1 MNDIREEDP
10 TPITPAVRSYS
21 LKVEKENPEDPL
33 SQSLGS
39 TVQLAGHR
47 PSIQRVKAQEW
58 VYWLQ
63 NDCSS
68 DPIFDPLEQQRKEL
82 IRVWQ
87 EFQRLFVPPGDL
99 TSGAAH
105 SPLPSIATLQAAVND
120 ARLGWEAKHESGV
133 GLARNRLLRFME
145 TMDDHSFLFKFVP
158 AEDKYI
164 SLLTGVVASVVK
176 ASVNYQ
182 KIAEGFSL
190 ALVEMSENL
199 RFVQKKTQVANTN
212 EMQRLVVALYVQV
225 FKFLCHA
232 MSFFHKR
239 HKRFLASFN
248 KGFYDKTVK
257 AMVDG
262 IQKTIGDI
270 RNEAQHTTELR
281 IEHMHQKM
289 NDMEP
294 LLVRLQQ
301 LGVQTHAD
309 TEQQVNVK
317 LAAAAVGFQRLG
329 ENAVHQLEGV
339 EDQVTHG
346 KLAIFYH
353 PKPIKRP
360 RGLECAA
367 GHKSPSQSV
376 SSLLSCRLHCLS
388 RLPPV

>member
-1 MNDIREEDP
+1 M
-10 TPITPAVRSYS
+10 
-21 LKVEKENPEDPL
+21 
-33 SQSLGS
+33 
-39 TVQLAGHR
+39 
-47 PSIQRVKAQEW
+47 
-58 VYWLQ
+58 
-63 NDCSS
+63 
-68 DPIFDPLEQQRKEL
+68 EQQRKEL

-99 TSGAAH
+99 KHGTLNT
-105 SPLPSIATLQAAVND
+105 PLPTIATLQAAVND
-120 ARLGWEAKHESGV
+120 ARAGWEAKHEAGI

-158 AEDKYI
+158 TEDKYI
-164 SLLTGVVASVVK
+164 SVLTGVVASVVK

-199 RFVQKKTQVANTN
+199 RFVQKKTKVANTR

-281 IEHMHQKM
+281 IEHMHQRF

-294 LLVRLQQ
+294 VLVTLQRLGIQA
-301 LGVQTHAD
+301 HAD
-309 TEQQVNVK
+309 SQQQVNAK
-317 LAAAAVGFQRLG
+317 LAAAALGFQRLG
-329 ENAVHQLEGV
+329 ENAVQQLEGL
-339 EDQVTHG
+339 ENQATHG
-346 KLAIFYH
+346 KL
-353 PKPIKRP
+353 PIASISHTDNSAT
-360 RGLECAA
+360 GHQGA
-367 GHKSPSQSV
+367 GVTESV
-376 SSLLSCRLHCLS
+376 SSLLSCHFH
-388 RLPPV
+388 LPACSTYLMLRTVAHNRTTTFPAVPNLATP

>member
-1 MNDIREEDP
+1 
-10 TPITPAVRSYS
+10 
-21 LKVEKENPEDPL
+21 
-33 SQSLGS
+33 
-39 TVQLAGHR
+39 
-47 PSIQRVKAQEW
+47 
-58 VYWLQ
+58 
-63 NDCSS
+63 
-68 DPIFDPLEQQRKEL
+68 
-82 IRVWQ
+82 
-87 EFQRLFVPPGDL
+87 
-99 TSGAAH
+99 
-105 SPLPSIATLQAAVND
+105 
-120 ARLGWEAKHESGV
+120 
-133 GLARNRLLRFME
+133 ME

-212 EMQRLVVALYVQV
+212 EMQRLVVALYVQM

-309 TEQQVNVK
+309 TEQQV
-317 LAAAAVGFQRLG
+317 
-329 ENAVHQLEGV
+329 
-339 EDQVTHG
+339 
-346 KLAIFYH
+346 
-353 PKPIKRP
+353 KRETC
-360 RGLECAA
+360 RG
-367 GHKSPSQSV
+367 
-376 SSLLSCRLHCLS
+376 SSWASEIGRESCTS
-388 RLPPV
+388 A